1 MVDTTN
7 NNTDAVF
14 SNDAFDNDAMQDD
27 LVYSSSS
34 AACPVCD
41 TWNKLKNH
49 EKVQAAVDQAQ
60 QFIHTHPELEAAYEK
75 ARPTLDA
82 AHDVVSCITLS
93 QVFAALG
100 VVTGLRGLVQ
110 GFSTRKAIAHGDS
123 KRAKRLA
130 LFAGLS
136 AFSAG
141 LWAVNTYLQQR
152 QEQDDT
158 LDSLFGVDADTDR
171 FVGDYYDPSDDAV
184 ALTQSDNDEQPWI
197 IDTDENTHTA
207 ADSDSVTITDTK
219 GTQNTEL

>member
-1 MVDTTN
+1 MVDTTYN
-7 NNTDAVF
+7 NNDAVY
-14 SNDAFDNDAMQDD
+14 SNDAFDNKAFNDSAFDNDAMQDD

-34 AACPVCD
+34 AACPVCN
-41 TWNKLKNH
+41 TWNKLKSH

-60 QFIHTHPELEAAYEK
+60 QFIHTHPELEVAYKK
-75 ARPTLDA
+75 AQPTLDA
-82 AHDVVSCITLS
+82 AHDVVSRITLS

-110 GFSTRKAIAHGDS
+110 GFSTRKAIAHDDS

-152 QEQDDT
+152 QEQEDT

-184 ALTQSDNDEQPWI
+184 ALAQSDNNEQSWI
-197 IDTDENTHTA
+197 IDTDEN
-207 ADSDSVTITDTK
+207 S
-219 GTQNTEL
+219 QNTQETEE

>member
-1 MVDTTN
+1 MVDTTYN
-7 NNTDAVF
+7 NNDAVY
-14 SNDAFDNDAMQDD
+14 SNDAFDNEAFNESTLGNDATQDD

-34 AACPVCD
+34 SACPVCD
-41 TWNKLKNH
+41 TWNKLKSH

-75 ARPTLDA
+75 AQPTLDA
-82 AHDVVSCITLS
+82 AHDMVSRITLS

-100 VVTGLRGLVQ
+100 VVTGLRGLTQ
-110 GFSTRKAIAHGDS
+110 GFSTRKAIAHGDI

-152 QEQDDT
+152 QEQDNT
-158 LDSLFGVDADTDR
+158 LDSLLGVDADTDR

-184 ALTQSDNDEQPWI
+184 VFAQSNNDEQPWI
-197 IDTDENTHTA
+197 IDTDEN
-207 ADSDSVTITDTK
+207 S
-219 GTQNTEL
+219 QNTQETEE